1 MVLTTSTS
9 VTELVLATATDSL
22 IIAYQYDE
30 VTAIPFARFK
40 DISQEPTAT
49 ARFPRAVKD
58 AHSDLAL
65 ETDALTPVEFETTA
79 VDVAM
84 TRVGIAR
91 EVSETTFEDTILGRA
106 GVMSELIMDAA
117 VLLGI
122 AKDEDLI
129 AEWPNA
135 TNEVSDTGQAI
146 TVLDLVAGMGSQ
158 RTAKCRGPQFIHL
171 HDLLLGQLQQDQA
184 ASSTTPWATFFQ
196 PNADH
201 SAYGGVFMGAPVFAS
216 SLNPT
221 ANTAADRVGVIA
233 AQGQAS
239 PRYAAFAYAEKRAPR
254 TKTDEKILEDSTV
267 MATITRY
274 GVDTV
279 AANFATKLV
288 FRNS

>member
-1 MVLTTSTS
+1 MTQTTSTS

-40 DISQEPTAT
+40 DMSGEASAT

-58 AHSDLAL
+58 ASEDLAT
-65 ETDALTPVEFETTA
+65 EGTALTAVEFETTA

-91 EVSETTFEDTILGRA
+91 EITETTFEDTILGRA
-106 GVMSELIMDAA
+106 GIMSELVMDAA
-117 VLLGI
+117 ILLGI
-122 AKDEDLI
+122 AKDEDLT
-129 AEWPNA
+129 ALWASA
-135 TNEVSDTGQAI
+135 TGSVSNTGVAI
-146 TVLDLVAGMGSQ
+146 TVLDLVEGMGTQ
-158 RTAKCRGPQFIHL
+158 RAAKVRGAQFIHL
-171 HDLLLGQLQQDQA
+171 HDVTLKQLQRAQVA
-184 ASSTTPWATFFQ
+184 ATATPWASFYQ
-196 PNADH
+196 PNAD
-201 SAYGGVFMGAPVFAS
+201 STAFGGYFMGAPIFAS

-221 ANTAADRVGVIA
+221 ANGAADRVGVIA
-233 AQGQAS
+233 AQGQSS

-274 GVDTV
+274 GVGIV

-288 FRNS
+288 FDA

>member
-1 MVLTTSTS
+1 MALTTSTS

-40 DISQEPTAT
+40 DISGEASAT

-58 AHSDLAL
+58 AHSDLAT
-65 ETDALTPVEFETTA
+65 EATALVADEFETTA
-79 VDVAM
+79 VDIAM

-91 EVSETTFEDTILGRA
+91 EVTETAFEDTILGRA
-106 GVMSELIMDAA
+106 GIMSELVMDAA
-117 VLLGI
+117 ILLGI

-129 AEWPNA
+129 AQWANPA
-135 TNEVSDTGQAI
+135 TEVSDTGNVI
-146 TVLDLVAGMGSQ
+146 TVLDLVAAMGNQ
-158 RTAKCRGPQFIHL
+158 RAQKCRGPQFIHL
-171 HDLLLGQLQQDQA
+171 HDKALLQLQQDQA
-184 ASSTTPWATFFQ
+184 ASTTTPWATFFQ

-201 SAYGGVFMGAPVFAS
+201 SAFGGYLMGAPIFAS

-221 ANTAADRVGVIA
+221 ANVGVDRLGVVA

-254 TKTDEKILEDSTV
+254 TKTSEKILEDSTV

-274 GVDTV
+274 GVGTV
-279 AANFATKLV
+279 AANFATRLEFKA
-288 FRNS
+288 

>member
-1 MVLTTSTS
+1 MAQTNSTS

-40 DISQEPTAT
+40 DMSNEPSAT

-58 AHSDLAL
+58 AHEDLAT
-65 ETDALTPVEFETTA
+65 EATALTAVEFETTA
-79 VDVAM
+79 VDIAM
-84 TRVGIAR
+84 SRVGIAR
-91 EVSETTFEDTILGRA
+91 EITETTFEDTILGRA
-106 GVMSELIMDAA
+106 GVMSELVMDAA
-117 VLLGI
+117 ILLGV

-129 AEWPNA
+129 AQWVNA
-135 TNEVSDTGQAI
+135 GNTVSNTGVAI
-146 TVLDLVAGMGSQ
+146 TILDLVEAMGTQ
-158 RTAKCRGPQFIHL
+158 RAAKVRGPQFIHL
-171 HDLLLGQLQQDQA
+171 HDVTLKQLQRAQVA
-184 ASSTTPWATFFQ
+184 ATSTPWASFYQ
-196 PNADH
+196 PNADTT
-201 SAYGGVFMGAPVFAS
+201 AFGGYFMGAPIFAS

-221 ANTAADRVGVIA
+221 ANAAADRVGVIA

-274 GVDTV
+274 GVGVPAT
-279 AANFATKLV
+279 NFATQLV
-288 FRNS
+288 FDA

>member
-40 DISQEPTAT
+40 DISNEPTAT

-58 AHSDLAL
+58 AHEDLAA

-79 VDVAM
+79 VDMAM

-91 EVSETTFEDTILGRA
+91 EISETAFEDNILGRA
-106 GVMSELIMDAA
+106 GIMAELVMDAA
-117 VLLGI
+117 ILLGI

-135 TNEVSDTGQAI
+135 TNEVSDTGVVI
-146 TVLDLVAGMGSQ
+146 DVSDLVAGMGKQ
-158 RTAKCRGPQFIHL
+158 RAAKCRGPQFIHL
-171 HDLLLGQLQQDQA
+171 HDVTLLQLQQAQA
-184 ASSTTPWATFFQ
+184 AATATPWATFFQ

-201 SAYGGVFMGAPVFAS
+201 TAYGGVFMGAPVFAS

-221 ANTAADRVGVIA
+221 ANGAADRVGVIA

-239 PRYAAFAYAEKRAPR
+239 PRFAAFAYGVKRNPT

-288 FRNS
+288 FDAG

>member
-9 VTELVLATATDSL
+9 VTELVLATATDNL

-40 DISQEPTAT
+40 GMAGEASAT

-58 AHSDLAL
+58 AHSDLAA

-91 EVSETTFEDTILGRA
+91 EVSETAFEDTILGRA
-106 GVMSELIMDAA
+106 GIMAELVMDSA

-122 AKDEDLI
+122 AKDEDLT
-129 AEWPNA
+129 AQWPSA
-135 TNEVSDTGQAI
+135 TGSVSDTGVVI
-146 TVLDLVAGMGSQ
+146 EIVDLVEGMATQ
-158 RTAKCRGPQFIHL
+158 RAAKARGPQFIHL
-171 HDLLLGQLQQDQA
+171 HDQTLKQLQRAQIA
-184 ASSTTPWATFFQ
+184 ATSTPWATFFQ

-201 SAYGGVFMGAPVFAS
+201 TAFGGYFMGAPIFAS

-221 ANTAADRVGVIA
+221 ANAGADRVGVIA
-233 AQGQAS
+233 TQGQAA
-239 PRYAAFAYAEKRAPR
+239 PRYAAFAYAEKRAPK

-274 GVDTV
+274 GVGIV

-288 FRNS
+288 FDA